1 MRLIKSR
8 VRINRKPTF
17 KVESKS
23 LKLKLL
29 KKSKR
34 QLNSKRNKSKF
45 SLATKITKKRNPLSQ
60 KSLRPI
66 LYTKRRNKRMK
77 MSKRNIRVLRSL
89 RHQLS
94 KTK

>member
-1 MRLIKSR
+1 MIKSR
-8 VRINRKPTF
+8 VRINRKPTY
-17 KVESKS
+17 KVESKY

-29 KKSKR
+29 RKSKR

-66 LYTKRRNKRMK
+66 LYTKRRNKRMIKK
-77 MSKRNIRVLRSL
+77 MRNIRILRSL
-89 RHQLS
+89 RHRQLS